1 MSKKEEQKKVT
12 EEEKEVSVND
22 EQVNE
27 DAASNAEENT
37 ENEEINEETQEAQSP
52 LEEMTEKYNA
62 LNDKYLRLYSD
73 FENFRKRTQ
82 KEKADLIS
90 NAGAGVIK
98 DLLAVVDDFE
108 RAIKN
113 NDTSEDP
120 SGLKEGFHLIYN
132 KFKKILEQKGVQEME
147 SKGKPFDYD
156 LHEAVTKIPAPTSE
170 DKGKVIDV
178 IEEGYYLNDKV
189 LRFAKVVVGE

>member
-12 EEEKEVSVND
+12 EEEKDVSVND
-22 EQVNE
+22 EQVQEENTSV
-27 DAASNAEENT
+27 DNENT
-37 ENEEINEETQEAQSP
+37 ENEETEQEIELSP

-113 NDTSEDP
+113 NESSEDS
-120 SGLKEGFHLIYN
+120 SGLKEGFQLIHN
-132 KFKKILEQKGVQEME
+132 KFKKILEQKGVKEME
-147 SKGKPFDYD
+147 AKGKPFDYD
-156 LHEAVTKIPAPTSE
+156 LHEAVTKIPAPTSD